1 MMRFNDLTA
10 DLSGSPIG
18 DGLVERLRGTFSRGF
33 RRALAARQASA
44 ELKISSYLNRH
55 SDEELGDLGF
65 NPHEIK
71 AIRRQAAREP
81 RLFY

>member
-10 DLSGSPIG
+10 DLSGAPIG
-18 DGLVERLRGTFSRGF
+18 DGLIERLRGAFSRGY
-33 RRALAARQASA
+33 RRAIAVRQARA

-55 SDEELGDLGF
+55 SDEALGELGF

-71 AIRRQAAREP
+71 AIRRQAEREP

>member
-10 DLSGSPIG
+10 DLSGAPIG
-18 DGLVERLRGTFSRGF
+18 DGLIERLRGAFSRGY
-33 RRALAARQASA
+33 RRAIAVRQASA

-55 SDEELGDLGF
+55 SDQALGELGF

-71 AIRRQAAREP
+71 AIRRQAEREP